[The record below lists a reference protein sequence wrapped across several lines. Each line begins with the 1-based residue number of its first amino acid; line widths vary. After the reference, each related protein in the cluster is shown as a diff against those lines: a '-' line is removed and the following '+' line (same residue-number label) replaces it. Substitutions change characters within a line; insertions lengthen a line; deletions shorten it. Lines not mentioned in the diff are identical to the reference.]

1 MKKSVSLVAI
11 LVLAA
16 CGSDGSPSGNGNLR
30 SNYHTRGQVGA
41 FPNEAKESNDNITQ
55 VMSRTDAQRAD
66 FVKYRLNLN
75 GYDNVPTQESKL
87 LEIANAAFD
96 IAAVIN
102 GDTTKSMP
110 TDNNVLRAALSVI
123 MADMGV
129 CADAGNTAAI
139 NACISGFSGGTDFAS
154 KVNQVYLNT
163 ESGLTAD
170 ELNFHKSDGTDDTL
184 TFTIN
189 AAGKITDVT
198 VDGVSYERNKNTFEN
213 GTKKL
218 TYSSGMAGW
227 TQPLL
232 YSDFGEYVITDTATN
247 TTTRQLFYAGYDDAK
262 KIATSDIALVG
273 ESTAKFQGRAIG
285 TIANGENTQKLNGN
299 AELTFNGSLS
309 ELNANFDN
317 WYNVVVNSDGNI
329 SFKDFTG
336 DAAYK
341 FSSDDENFRPGA
353 TFNVNYYD
361 SKSKPSKTEG
371 GEKFFDPTEAV
382 GGAKYSEGNIEM
394 DMVFGVKKQ

>member
-1 MKKSVSLVAI
+1 MVVLA
-11 LVLAA
+11 LAA
-16 CGSDGSPSGNGNLR
+16 CGSDGSPSGNGNIR

-75 GYDNVPTQESKL
+75 GYENTPTEETDL
-87 LEIANAAFD
+87 LAIADAAFD

-102 GDTTKSMP
+102 GDATKSMP
-110 TDNNVLRAALSVI
+110 PDNNVLRAALSVI
-123 MADMGV
+123 MKDMGA
-129 CADAGNTAAI
+129 CADAGEPAAI

-170 ELNFHKSDGTDDTL
+170 KLTFHKSDGTDDTL

-232 YSDFGEYVITDTATN
+232 YSDFGKYTITDG
-247 TTTRQLFYAGYDDAK
+247 TTTSAHLFYAGYDDK
-262 KIATSDIALVG
+262 KIEPSNIEFDGAET
-273 ESTAKFQGRAIG
+273 TAVFKGRAVG
-285 TIANGENTQKLNGN
+285 TVENATASQDLNGR
-299 AELTFNGSLS
+299 AELM
-309 ELNANFDN
+309 LNKSDKSGQLKAFFDN
-317 WYNVVVNSDGNI
+317 WYDVTVTSDNTI
-329 SFKDFTG
+329 SFDNFQG

-341 FSSDDENFRPGA
+341 FATSGDGAAHSGA
-353 TFNVNYYD
+353 TFNVEYY
-361 SKSKPSKTEG
+361 G
-371 GEKFFDPTEAV
+371 MHEKQPTEAV